1 MTTQI
6 VHTKSFSG
14 SDTSFTAPGTLRCI
28 ENITKHNMIKQSQ
41 NLLSVL
47 KVKDINDCVTKMY
60 PAFNPQ
66 IANMFM

>member
-1 MTTQI
+1 
-6 VHTKSFSG
+6 
-14 SDTSFTAPGTLRCI
+14 
-28 ENITKHNMIKQSQ
+28 MIKQSQ

-66 IANMFM
+66 IANMFMWDKFGTLFSSYMIKLFKED